1 MINLTRCYSGGRHAT
16 RKIKRAQIL
25 LAANDGVSD
34 EVIAATLKVSGSTIY
49 RTRRRFVEANLEG
62 ALTEEPRPGVERK
75 LSSKEEAL
83 LVATA
88 CSKPPPGR
96 ARWSLELLADEMVRL
111 TDHEE
116 LSSETVR
123 RRLAENHLK
132 PWRKD
137 MWCIPKVDGEYVAR
151 MEDVL
156 DLYAEGPPIPKDLWS
171 ASTRARPN
179 SSARCVSPFPPSR
192 ASLSATTANIA
203 ATVPST
209 CSYSSTP
216 TAPGAG

>member
-1 MINLTRCYSGGRHAT
+1 L
-16 RKIKRAQIL
+16 
-25 LAANDGVSD
+25 
-34 EVIAATLKVSGSTIY
+34 
-49 RTRRRFVEANLEG
+49 
-62 ALTEEPRPGVERK
+62 
-75 LSSKEEAL
+75 
-83 LVATA
+83 
-88 CSKPPPGR
+88 
-96 ARWSLELLADEMVRL
+96 RL

-156 DLYAEGPPIPKDLWS
+156 ELMPRRPIPKDLWS

-179 SSARCVSPFPPSR
+179 SSARCASPLVEIEIGVLRSQCLDRRTTDSMKP
-192 ASLSATTANIA
+192 ASMKAHLWNWNY
-203 ATVPST
+203 V
-209 CSYSSTP
+209 C
-216 TAPGAG
+216 GFLV